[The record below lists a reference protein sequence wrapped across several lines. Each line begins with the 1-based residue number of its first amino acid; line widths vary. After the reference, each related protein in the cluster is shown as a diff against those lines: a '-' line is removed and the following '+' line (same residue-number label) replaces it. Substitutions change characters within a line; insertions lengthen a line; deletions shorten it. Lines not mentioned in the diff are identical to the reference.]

1 MARKTLVTQ
10 VVDAILDDIVG
21 GSIAIGEG
29 LPSEAE
35 IAETHDVSRLTVREA
50 IRTLQAQ
57 GVLQVKTGKG
67 SFVNPVSEWTSF
79 EAVLRVSAAG
89 SSDGDVAIQLL
100 ELRRIFEIGAAAL
113 AAERRTEA
121 DLGHLS
127 ALVDDM
133 RIAHTRNDVA
143 SFVEA
148 DIAFHD
154 VILKA
159 SHNIFLAAM
168 FEPLTRVLRERR
180 EQTSRVRDIQIHAIA
195 EHEGILRALETGDP
209 AEAQEAMQSHMT
221 QTLDD
226 LQTYVLNAVP
236 EDLP

>member
-10 VVDAILDDIVG
+10 VVDAILDDIVAG
-21 GSIAIGEG
+21 TIPIGDG
-29 LPSEAE
+29 LPSEAD
-35 IAETHDVSRLTVREA
+35 IAESHDVSRLTVREA

-57 GVLQVKTGKG
+57 GVLRVETGKG

-89 SSDGDVAIQLL
+89 SSDDEVAVQLL
-100 ELRRIFEIGAAAL
+100 ELRRIFEVGAAAL
-113 AAERRTEA
+113 AAERRTDS
-121 DLGHLS
+121 DLKRMS
-127 ALVDDM
+127 ALIDVM
-133 RIAHTRNDVA
+133 KSAHHRNDVA
-143 SFVEA
+143 GFVEA

-180 EQTSRVRDIQIHAIA
+180 EQTSRVREIQIHAIS
-195 EHEGILRALETGDP
+195 EHEGVLRALESGDP
-209 AEAQEAMQSHMT
+209 GKAREAMQSHMT

-226 LQTYVLNAVP
+226 LQTYVLTNRPAV
-236 EDLP
+236 

>member
-10 VVDAILDDIVG
+10 IVDAILADIVEG
-21 GSIAIGEG
+21 KIAIGAG
-29 LPSEAE
+29 LPSEAD
-35 IAETHDVSRLTVREA
+35 IAETHDVSRLTSREA

-57 GVLQVKTGKG
+57 GVVRVETGKG

-89 SSDGDVAIQLL
+89 SSDADVAIQLL

-121 DLGHLS
+121 DLTRMA
-127 ALVDDM
+127 ALVDRMKD
-133 RIAHTRNDVA
+133 AHARNDVPE
-143 SFVEA
+143 FVEA

-159 SHNIFLAAM
+159 SHNIFLGAM

-180 EQTSRVRDIQIHAIA
+180 EQTSRVHEIQINAIA
-195 EHEGILRALETGDP
+195 EHEKVLRAMRTGDP
-209 AEAQEAMQSHMT
+209 GSAREAMESHMT
-221 QTLDD
+221 QTLAD
-226 LQTYVLNAVP
+226 LQTYVLGVG
-236 EDLP
+236 DGR